1 MEQIESPS
9 SPPPKPR
16 RGSKLKRVVIY
27 LLASIIIVGLSGVI
41 LYVLSDFNHRQYRL
55 NSVGTQLRVERGLF
69 MPQGFEVFTPQDESL
84 RSIYASIPIPK
95 GLKLNNPEIYDDRT
109 DLDRALFGLLSG
121 WTTKLLS
128 SQNPEDFKLAHQYI
142 ERCEL
147 FPGLSETQHT
157 ELKRL
162 RADTSFKKGEHT
174 LEQISAQ
181 LQEALRQFQ
190 TALELGTTQ
199 KSAAEARVEEIK
211 QQLGP
216 KEIHVQMDLPETNQ
230 PDLIP
235 PPLTPSHPSK
245 APNPAPSPTPSDSPQ
260 KWQL

>member
-1 MEQIESPS
+1 
-9 SPPPKPR
+9 
-16 RGSKLKRVVIY
+16 
-27 LLASIIIVGLSGVI
+27 
-41 LYVLSDFNHRQYRL
+41 
-55 NSVGTQLRVERGLF
+55 
-69 MPQGFEVFTPQDESL
+69 
-84 RSIYASIPIPK
+84 
-95 GLKLNNPEIYDDRT
+95 LKLNNPEIYDDRT

-121 WTTKLLS
+121 WTTRLLS
-128 SQNPEDFKLAHQYI
+128 SQNAEDFKLALQYI

-174 LEQISAQ
+174 LQQITAQ

-199 KSAAEARVEEIK
+199 QSAAETRVEEIK
-211 QQLGP
+211 KQLAP
-216 KEIHVQMDLPETNQ
+216 KEIHVQIDLPETNQ
-230 PDLIP
+230 PNLLP
-235 PPLTPSHPSK
+235 PPLTTQQPKTPDAGSSPPPS
-245 APNPAPSPTPSDSPQ
+245 ATPQ